1 MSEVDAHV
9 GLGMPLQD
17 KVPLAFSSCV
27 TVCMNASHGT
37 VDEDLE
43 GETTCFKDRSEN
55 LDIYMTF
62 HALIHID
69 MDKSDIHHLYSIGSS
84 T

>member
-9 GLGMPLQD
+9 GLGMPLQG

-27 TVCMNASHGT
+27 TVCMNASNGT

-43 GETTCFKDRSEN
+43 GETTRQLLLKDRSEN

-62 HALIHID
+62 DALIHID
-69 MDKSDIHHLYSIGSS
+69 MDKS
-84 T
+84 